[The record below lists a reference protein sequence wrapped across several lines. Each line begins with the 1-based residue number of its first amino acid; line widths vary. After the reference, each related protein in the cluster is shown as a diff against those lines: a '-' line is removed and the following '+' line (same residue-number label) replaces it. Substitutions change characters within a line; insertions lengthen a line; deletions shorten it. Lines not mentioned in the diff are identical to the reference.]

1 MSENQLSLICSMS
14 FFYAATAI
22 KVIMYKHLITT
33 IKTTINYNY
42 IFFLAIIYHFT
53 HVFKIKYIHLQH
65 TITINLRIIIKSTTY
80 NT

>member
-1 MSENQLSLICSMS
+1 MSEHHLSLICRMS
-14 FFYAATAI
+14 FFYTATAI

-42 IFFLAIIYHFT
+42 IFFLAIIYHFAY
-53 HVFKIKYIHLQH
+53 VFKIKYIHLQH
-65 TITINLRIIIKSTTY
+65 TIAINLRIIIKSTTY

>member
-1 MSENQLSLICSMS
+1 MS

-53 HVFKIKYIHLQH
+53 HVFKIKYMIPLQKVAFKLD
-65 TITINLRIIIKSTTY
+65 ISASSGGNPESAG
-80 NT
+80 